1 MALGGGGGGGN
12 SFPSGGRAA
21 PRTPDADGVPF
32 AALFQAGC
40 GRAMVQLE
48 LLWVA
53 AALMLLGATVSL
65 CLKCQ
70 LSGKVLPVC
79 FEVLPA
85 TPGWAGGGGGSGWA
99 EPFLLGGPPP
109 WWVALGQ
116 ILQRLWGR
124 QAGGGQARKESLGDK
139 FVYRLNTKRVGEA
152 RTQWGF
158 EPNSEHWVGFTG
170 GERLPFGVWGTG
182 TAG

>member
-1 MALGGGGGGGN
+1 MALGREGGGGGN

-79 FEVLPA
+79 FGVLPA
-85 TPGWAGGGGGSGWA
+85 TPGWAEGGGGVRVGRAFSLRRSPSVVGGFGTNSA
-99 EPFLLGGPPP
+99 E
-109 WWVALGQ
+109 ALGQ
-116 ILQRLWGR
+116 TGR
-124 QAGGGQARKESLGDK
+124 RRAGTEGEPGG
-139 FVYRLNTKRVGEA
+139 
-152 RTQWGF
+152 
-158 EPNSEHWVGFTG
+158 
-170 GERLPFGVWGTG
+170 
-182 TAG
+182 